1 MGLAMRMDSPIRVFL
16 VAPALLRWG
25 LERLL
30 STASPEIELSGSAC
44 SILEAEDDIESHLP
58 DVVVVDSNDCSA
70 ADVRRVCDRARVKI
84 LALASAQENELS
96 GLVETLVD
104 TRQSPGSFVRA
115 IVSTAEGSAER
126 QRAPVEAAVA
136 NELPL
141 PKLAEKSVRLLTRKQ
156 RQVVEIVVANPSAPA
171 KVLAEKLGMS
181 DHTLRNHLTE
191 IYSRLGVNGRNHLQ
205 SLCAPA

>member
-1 MGLAMRMDSPIRVFL
+1 MRVDSPIRVFL

-58 DVVVVDSNDCSA
+58 DVVVVDSNDCSV

-84 LALASAQENELS
+84 LALASAQETELS
-96 GLVETLVD
+96 GLVETFVD

-126 QRAPVEAAVA
+126 PRAPVEAAVA
-136 NELPL
+136 YEPPL
-141 PKLAEKSVRLLTRKQ
+141 PKLSEELIRVLTRKQ
-156 RQVVEIVVANPSAPA
+156 RQVVEFVVANPSAPA

-191 IYSRLGVNGRNHLQ
+191 IYSRLGVSGRNHLQ
-205 SLCAPA
+205 SLFVPA